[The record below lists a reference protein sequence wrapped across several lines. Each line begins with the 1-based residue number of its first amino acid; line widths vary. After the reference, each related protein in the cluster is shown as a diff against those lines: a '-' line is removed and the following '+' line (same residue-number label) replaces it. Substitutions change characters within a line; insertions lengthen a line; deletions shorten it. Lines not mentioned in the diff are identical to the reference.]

1 MTDEHRPLGDDPEL
15 VFLGETLRAQGHD
28 HTGDLPSLEK
38 RSRDRQTRMRVGA
51 AMLGALVVLG
61 IGGAIARGTTQGA
74 ADLRVGDG
82 SSGPTT
88 VPSPATEVAGSATT
102 GPRWTVN
109 PSIPIDAESVWAVR
123 VVVDPAVWNERRY
136 TELFDL
142 AYPYGANSMASQR
155 DEPELDFYWEDGTL
169 PPGQDPRPKVEEA
182 AAAMRRLP
190 GIVSV
195 EVGTA
200 VPTRRTP
207 ATTNPFPNGSMPTP
221 R

>member
-1 MTDEHRPLGDDPEL
+1 
-15 VFLGETLRAQGHD
+15 
-28 HTGDLPSLEK
+28 
-38 RSRDRQTRMRVGA
+38 
-51 AMLGALVVLG
+51 
-61 IGGAIARGTTQGA
+61 
-74 ADLRVGDG
+74 
-82 SSGPTT
+82 
-88 VPSPATEVAGSATT
+88 
-102 GPRWTVN
+102 
-109 PSIPIDAESVWAVR
+109 VR